1 MVEPDV
7 VTGEEIPEES
17 QVDTGEGSETEEIEE
32 VTELDGET
40 VVDYEE
46 LLQEIEA
53 MSGSQ
58 VDYTQLLQDIRV
70 EQLVTNQ
77 YLMES
82 IEYQKQIAESM
93 KLVNTFFYILFI
105 FIVGVIGYKIMS
117 WLI

>member
-1 MVEPDV
+1 MEEPDV

-17 QVDTGEGSETEEIEE
+17 QVDTGEGSETEEMEE
-32 VTELDGET
+32 VTEFDGET

-58 VDYTQLLQDIRV
+58 VDYTQLLQEIHA

-82 IEYQKQIAESM
+82 NEYQKQIAESM
-93 KLVNTFFYILFI
+93 ALVNTFFYVLMIIL
-105 FIVGVIGYKIMS
+105 VGVIGYKIMS

>member
-1 MVEPDV
+1 MEEPDV

-17 QVDTGEGSETEEIEE
+17 QVETEEGSETEEIEE
-32 VTELDGET
+32 VTELGDET

-58 VDYTQLLQDIRV
+58 EDYTQLLQEIHA

-82 IEYQKQIAESM
+82 NEYQKQMVESLQ
-93 KLVNTFFYILFI
+93 LVNTFFYILFI
-105 FIVGVIGYKIMS
+105 FLVGIIGYKIMS

>member
-1 MVEPDV
+1 MEEPDV
-7 VTGEEIPEES
+7 VTGEEIPVES
-17 QVDTGEGSETEEIEE
+17 QVDTGEVSEAEEMEE
-32 VTELDGET
+32 VTEFDGET

-58 VDYTQLLQDIRV
+58 EDYTQLLQDIRA

-82 IEYQKQIAESM
+82 IECQKKMVES
-93 KLVNTFFYILFI
+93 LQYVNTFFYILFI
-105 FIVGVIGYKIMS
+105 FLVGIIGYKIMS